1 LHPVTQLMSCN
12 WLGKLHERS
21 TTRICNSSMMA
32 TFAVSR
38 LFGEHIPQFLVA
50 YVDSENIGK
59 TSNSVL
65 D

>member
-1 LHPVTQLMSCN
+1 MSCN

-32 TFAVSR
+32 TFAVSG
-38 LFGEHIPQFLVA
+38 LFGKHITQFLVA
-50 YVDSENIGK
+50 YVDSENIDK